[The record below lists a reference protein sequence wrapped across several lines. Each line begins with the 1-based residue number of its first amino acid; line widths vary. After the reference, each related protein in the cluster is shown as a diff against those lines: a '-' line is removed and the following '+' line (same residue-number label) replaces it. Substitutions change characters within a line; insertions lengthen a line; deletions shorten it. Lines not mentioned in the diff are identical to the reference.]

1 MGQTSFEKSVRVN
14 TINFNRNE
22 LQPYD
27 TERARKDSFLK
38 NNMTSFQKSTLKRL
52 RTKETIMLK
61 KKMISQEIDQRHH
74 GQI

>member
-52 RTKETIMLK
+52 RTKETIVLK
-61 KKMISQEIDQRHH
+61 KKMISQ
-74 GQI
+74 